1 MKMGLTILAAL
12 ALCAGLVFTAE
23 REPEYEL
30 TAVEVRDIAE
40 EIEIVGSV
48 DYAQTHVVAPALSG
62 TVARVFAQEG
72 DRVTAGQALLEIEP
86 AAGELALLL
95 RARGESP
102 SLAGSAA
109 QGESPSLA
117 GSAAQGESP
126 TQAETA
132 EAALAL
138 CTITAPEDGILQS
151 FSAQVGRSVLAG
163 AEVGRV
169 VSAEKAVTALLPESL
184 REDVALDMAAEVA
197 RSGRT
202 YSARISAIDAAP
214 GAAAQYAL
222 RLEGGGLAALE
233 AGMQVEVSLLLE
245 EASGPSVPLQAVQ
258 GDGTIR
264 CLTEQGAVC
273 VPVTTGLCD
282 ALYVQLLSGPP
293 VGTQVILGEAEA

>member
-95 RARGESP
+95 RAQGETV
-102 SLAGSAA
+102 A
-109 QGESPSLA
+109 QG
-117 GSAAQGESP
+117 GS
-126 TQAETA
+126 AETA

-151 FSAQVGRSVLAG
+151 FSAQVGKSVLTG

>member
-95 RARGESP
+95 RT
-102 SLAGSAA
+102 
-109 QGESPSLA
+109 QGEP
-117 GSAAQGESP
+117 GE
-126 TQAETA
+126 TAETA

-151 FSAQVGRSVLAG
+151 FSAQVGKSVLAG
-163 AEVGRV
+163 AEGGRV

>member
-95 RARGESP
+95 RTR
-102 SLAGSAA
+102 AGSAA
-109 QGESPSLA
+109 QGES
-117 GSAAQGESP
+117 AA
-126 TQAETA
+126 QAETA

-151 FSAQVGRSVLAG
+151 FSAQVGKSVLTG

-184 REDVALDMAAEVA
+184 REDVALDMVAEVA

-233 AGMQVEVSLLLE
+233 AGMQVEVSLLLR

>member
-95 RARGESP
+95 RIR
-102 SLAGSAA
+102 AGSAA
-109 QGESPSLA
+109 QGES
-117 GSAAQGESP
+117 AAQAE
-126 TQAETA
+126 TAETA

-151 FSAQVGRSVLAG
+151 FSAQVGKSVLAG

>member
-95 RARGESP
+95 RTRGESP

-109 QGESPSLA
+109 QGEP
-117 GSAAQGESP
+117 GE
-126 TQAETA
+126 TAETA

-151 FSAQVGRSVLAG
+151 FSAQVGKSVLTG

-233 AGMQVEVSLLLE
+233 AGMQVEVSLLLK

>member
-95 RARGESP
+95 RTR
-102 SLAGSAA
+102 AGSAA
-109 QGESPSLA
+109 QGES
-117 GSAAQGESP
+117 AAQAE
-126 TQAETA
+126 TAETA

-233 AGMQVEVSLLLE
+233 AGMQVEVSLLLK

>member
-95 RARGESP
+95 RT
-102 SLAGSAA
+102 LAGSAA
-109 QGESPSLA
+109 QGEP
-117 GSAAQGESP
+117 GE
-126 TQAETA
+126 TAETA

-151 FSAQVGRSVLAG
+151 FSAQVGKSVLAG

>member
-48 DYAQTHVVAPALSG
+48 DYAQTHVLAHALSG

-95 RARGESP
+95 RTR
-102 SLAGSAA
+102 AGSAA
-109 QGESPSLA
+109 QGGSPSLA

-151 FSAQVGRSVLAG
+151 FSAQVGKSVLAG

>member
-95 RARGESP
+95 RA
-102 SLAGSAA
+102 
-109 QGESPSLA
+109 QGES
-117 GSAAQGESP
+117 G
-126 TQAETA
+126 ETA

-151 FSAQVGRSVLAG
+151 FSAQVGKSVLAG

>member
-95 RARGESP
+95 RAQGETV
-102 SLAGSAA
+102 AQGGSAA
-109 QGESPSLA
+109 QA
-117 GSAAQGESP
+117 GS
-126 TQAETA
+126 AETA

-151 FSAQVGRSVLAG
+151 FSAQVGKSVLTG

>member
-1 MKMGLTILAAL
+1 MKMGLTILTAL

-95 RARGESP
+95 RA
-102 SLAGSAA
+102 
-109 QGESPSLA
+109 QGESPS
-117 GSAAQGESP
+117 
-126 TQAETA
+126 QAETA

-151 FSAQVGRSVLAG
+151 FSAQVGKSVLTG

-184 REDVALDMAAEVA
+184 REDVALDMVAEVA

-233 AGMQVEVSLLLE
+233 AGMQVEVSLLLR

>member
-95 RARGESP
+95 RT
-102 SLAGSAA
+102 
-109 QGESPSLA
+109 QGEPVA
-117 GSAAQGESP
+117 QAAS
-126 TQAETA
+126 A

-151 FSAQVGRSVLAG
+151 FSAQVGKSVLAG

>member
-30 TAVEVRDIAE
+30 TAVAVRDIAE

-109 QGESPSLA
+109 QGESP
-117 GSAAQGESP
+117 

-151 FSAQVGRSVLAG
+151 FSAQVGKSVLTG

>member
-95 RARGESP
+95 RT
-102 SLAGSAA
+102 
-109 QGESPSLA
+109 QGEP
-117 GSAAQGESP
+117 GE
-126 TQAETA
+126 TAETA

-151 FSAQVGRSVLAG
+151 FSAQVGKSVLAG

>member
-95 RARGESP
+95 RTR
-102 SLAGSAA
+102 AGSAA
-109 QGESPSLA
+109 QGEP
-117 GSAAQGESP
+117 GE
-126 TQAETA
+126 TAETA

-151 FSAQVGRSVLAG
+151 FSAQVGKSVLAG

-202 YSARISAIDAAP
+202 YSARISAIDVAP

>member
-30 TAVEVRDIAE
+30 TAVEVRNIAE

-95 RARGESP
+95 RT
-102 SLAGSAA
+102 
-109 QGESPSLA
+109 QGEP
-117 GSAAQGESP
+117 GE
-126 TQAETA
+126 TAETA

-151 FSAQVGRSVLAG
+151 FSAQVGKSVLAG

>member
-95 RARGESP
+95 RTR
-102 SLAGSAA
+102 AG
-109 QGESPSLA
+109 SPSLA

-151 FSAQVGRSVLAG
+151 FSAQVGKSVLTG

>member
-1 MKMGLTILAAL
+1 MKIGLTILAAL

-109 QGESPSLA
+109 QGESP
-117 GSAAQGESP
+117 
-126 TQAETA
+126 TQSETA

-151 FSAQVGRSVLAG
+151 FSAQVGKSVLTG

>member
-95 RARGESP
+95 RTR
-102 SLAGSAA
+102 AGSAA
-109 QGESPSLA
+109 QGEP
-117 GSAAQGESP
+117 GE
-126 TQAETA
+126 TAETA

-151 FSAQVGRSVLAG
+151 FSAQVGRSVLTG

>member
-95 RARGESP
+95 RA
-102 SLAGSAA
+102 

-117 GSAAQGESP
+117 GSAARGESGE
-126 TQAETA
+126 TAETA

-151 FSAQVGRSVLAG
+151 FSAQVGKSVLTG

>member
-95 RARGESP
+95 RTRG
-102 SLAGSAA
+102 GSAA
-109 QGESPSLA
+109 QGEP
-117 GSAAQGESP
+117 GE
-126 TQAETA
+126 TAETA

-151 FSAQVGRSVLAG
+151 FSAQVGRSVLTG

>member
-95 RARGESP
+95 RAQG
-102 SLAGSAA
+102 GS
-109 QGESPSLA
+109 
-117 GSAAQGESP
+117 
-126 TQAETA
+126 AETA

-151 FSAQVGRSVLAG
+151 FSAQVGKSVLAG

-233 AGMQVEVSLLLE
+233 AGMQVEVSLLLK

>member
-1 MKMGLTILAAL
+1 MKIGLTILAAL

-86 AAGELALLL
+86 ASGELALLL
-95 RARGESP
+95 RTR
-102 SLAGSAA
+102 AGSAA
-109 QGESPSLA
+109 QGEP
-117 GSAAQGESP
+117 GE
-126 TQAETA
+126 TAETA

-151 FSAQVGRSVLAG
+151 FSAQVGRSVLTG

>member
-95 RARGESP
+95 RAQG
-102 SLAGSAA
+102 GSAA
-109 QGESPSLA
+109 P
-117 GSAAQGESP
+117 
-126 TQAETA
+126 AETA

-264 CLTEQGAVC
+264 CLTEQGTVC

>member
-95 RARGESP
+95 RA
-102 SLAGSAA
+102 
-109 QGESPSLA
+109 QGETVA
-117 GSAAQGESP
+117 QVGS
-126 TQAETA
+126 AETA

-151 FSAQVGRSVLAG
+151 FSAQVGKSVLAG

-233 AGMQVEVSLLLE
+233 AGMQVEVSLLLK

>member
-95 RARGESP
+95 RT
-102 SLAGSAA
+102 
-109 QGESPSLA
+109 QGEP
-117 GSAAQGESP
+117 GE
-126 TQAETA
+126 TAETAETA

-151 FSAQVGRSVLAG
+151 FSAQVGKSVLAG

>member
-95 RARGESP
+95 RTR
-102 SLAGSAA
+102 AGSAA
-109 QGESPSLA
+109 QGES
-117 GSAAQGESP
+117 AAQAE
-126 TQAETA
+126 TAETA

>member
-95 RARGESP
+95 RA
-102 SLAGSAA
+102 
-109 QGESPSLA
+109 
-117 GSAAQGESP
+117 QGESP

-151 FSAQVGRSVLAG
+151 FSAQVGKSVLTG

-184 REDVALDMAAEVA
+184 REDVALDMAA
-197 RSGRT
+197 
-202 YSARISAIDAAP
+202 
-214 GAAAQYAL
+214 
-222 RLEGGGLAALE
+222 
-233 AGMQVEVSLLLE
+233 EVSLLLE

>member
-62 TVARVFAQEG
+62 TVSRVFAQEG

-95 RARGESP
+95 RTR
-102 SLAGSAA
+102 
-109 QGESPSLA
+109 A

-151 FSAQVGRSVLAG
+151 FSAQVGKSVLTG

-184 REDVALDMAAEVA
+184 REDVALDMAAEVT

>member
-95 RARGESP
+95 RT
-102 SLAGSAA
+102 
-109 QGESPSLA
+109 QGEP
-117 GSAAQGESP
+117 GE
-126 TQAETA
+126 TAETA

>member
-95 RARGESP
+95 RAQG
-102 SLAGSAA
+102 GSAA
-109 QGESPSLA
+109 QASS
-117 GSAAQGESP
+117 
-126 TQAETA
+126 AETA

-151 FSAQVGRSVLAG
+151 FSAQVGKSVLAG

-222 RLEGGGLAALE
+222 RLEGSGLAALE
-233 AGMQVEVSLLLE
+233 AGMQVEVSLLLK

>member
-95 RARGESP
+95 RA
-102 SLAGSAA
+102 
-109 QGESPSLA
+109 QGE
-117 GSAAQGESP
+117 
-126 TQAETA
+126 TAETA

-151 FSAQVGRSVLAG
+151 FSAQVGKSVLTG

-233 AGMQVEVSLLLE
+233 AGMQVEVSLLLK

>member
-48 DYAQTHVVAPALSG
+48 DYAQAHVVAPALSG

-95 RARGESP
+95 RTRGE
-102 SLAGSAA
+102 
-109 QGESPSLA
+109 
-117 GSAAQGESP
+117 
-126 TQAETA
+126 TAETA

-151 FSAQVGRSVLAG
+151 FSAQVGKSVLTG

>member
-95 RARGESP
+95 RTR
-102 SLAGSAA
+102 
-109 QGESPSLA
+109 A

-151 FSAQVGRSVLAG
+151 FSAQVGKSVLTG

-184 REDVALDMAAEVA
+184 REDVALDMAAAVA

-222 RLEGGGLAALE
+222 RLEGGDLAALE

-273 VPVTTGLCD
+273 VPVTAGLCG

>member
-95 RARGESP
+95 RA
-102 SLAGSAA
+102 
-109 QGESPSLA
+109 QGEP
-117 GSAAQGESP
+117 GE
-126 TQAETA
+126 TAETA

-151 FSAQVGRSVLAG
+151 FSAQVGKSVLTG

>member
-95 RARGESP
+95 RTR
-102 SLAGSAA
+102 AGSAA
-109 QGESPSLA
+109 QGESPS
-117 GSAAQGESP
+117 
-126 TQAETA
+126 QAETA

-151 FSAQVGRSVLAG
+151 FSAQVGKSVLTG

-233 AGMQVEVSLLLE
+233 AGMQVEVSLLLK

>member
-95 RARGESP
+95 RA
-102 SLAGSAA
+102 
-109 QGESPSLA
+109 QGES
-117 GSAAQGESP
+117 G
-126 TQAETA
+126 ETA

-151 FSAQVGRSVLAG
+151 FSAQVGKSVLAG

-202 YSARISAIDAAP
+202 YSARISAIDVAP

>member
-72 DRVTAGQALLEIEP
+72 DRMTAGQALLEIEP

-95 RARGESP
+95 RA
-102 SLAGSAA
+102 
-109 QGESPSLA
+109 QGE
-117 GSAAQGESP
+117 
-126 TQAETA
+126 TAETA

-151 FSAQVGRSVLAG
+151 FSAQVGKSVLTG